1 MRRIYRA
8 LNLTAFAESQTL
20 DGIRREEH
28 IDRLWRIISL
38 RGTQKSEALF
48 GHLEPAFHD
57 DRLSLWLR
65 RIAAPIFTPVF
76 TRATLVALV
85 ALVALATLVALVAA
99 LAALAAALIITPL
112 LVVTA
117 ITSTALAAAALIVA
131 LPLMATVSLM
141 VTTMTTSTTTAATL
155 TEATLA
161 TARTE
166 GTLMALLTLRPAL
179 LGISL
184 KPGGIASTG
193 AGVTRVGAVGRLR

>member
-20 DGIRREEH
+20 DGIRRKEH

-48 GHLEPAFHD
+48 GHLKPAFHD

-65 RIAAPIFTPVF
+65 RIATPIFAAIF
-76 TRATLVALV
+76 TR
-85 ALVALATLVALVAA
+85 ATLVALVAA
-99 LAALAAALIITPL
+99 LAATLIITPL

-117 ITSTALAAAALIVA
+117 ITSTALAAAAAALIVA

>member
-85 ALVALATLVALVAA
+85 ALVAA
-99 LAALAAALIITPL
+99 LAATLIITPL

>member
-85 ALVALATLVALVAA
+85 AALAA

>member
-1 MRRIYRA
+1 MRRIHRA
-8 LNLTAFAESQTL
+8 LNLTAFAQSQTL

-28 IDRLWRIISL
+28 IGRLWRIIPL

-57 DRLSLWLR
+57 NRLSLRLR
-65 RIAAPIFTPVF
+65 RIAAPVFTPVF

-85 ALVALATLVALVAA
+85 ALVAA
-99 LAALAAALIITPL
+99 LAATLIIPPL

-117 ITSTALAAAALIVA
+117 ITSTALAAAAAAAALIVA

-141 VTTMTTSTTTAATL
+141 VTTMTTSTTAAAL
-155 TEATLA
+155 TEAALA

-166 GTLMALLTLRPAL
+166 GALMALLTLRPAL
-179 LGISL
+179 LGIPL

-193 AGVTRVGAVGRLR
+193 AGVTRIGAVGRLR

>member
-20 DGIRREEH
+20 DGIRRKEH

-85 ALVALATLVALVAA
+85 AA
-99 LAALAAALIITPL
+99 LAATLIITPL

-117 ITSTALAAAALIVA
+117 ITSTALSAAAAAALIVA

-166 GTLMALLTLRPAL
+166 GALMALLTLRPAL

>member
-85 ALVALATLVALVAA
+85 ALVAA
-99 LAALAAALIITPL
+99 LAATLIITPL

-117 ITSTALAAAALIVA
+117 ITSTALSAAAAALIVA

>member
-85 ALVALATLVALVAA
+85 ALV
-99 LAALAAALIITPL
+99 AALAAALIITPL

>member
-1 MRRIYRA
+1 MRRIHRA
-8 LNLTAFAESQTL
+8 LNLTAFAQSQTL

-28 IDRLWRIISL
+28 IGRLWRIIPL

-57 DRLSLWLR
+57 NRLSLRLR
-65 RIAAPIFTPVF
+65 RIAAPVFTPVF

-85 ALVALATLVALVAA
+85 ALVAA
-99 LAALAAALIITPL
+99 LAATLIITPL

-117 ITSTALAAAALIVA
+117 ITSTALSAAAALIVA

-141 VTTMTTSTTTAATL
+141 VTTMTTSTTAAAL
-155 TEATLA
+155 TEAALA

-166 GTLMALLTLRPAL
+166 GALMALLTLRPAL
-179 LGISL
+179 LGIPL

-193 AGVTRVGAVGRLR
+193 AGVTRIGAVGRLR

>member
-65 RIAAPIFTPVF
+65 RIAAPIFAAIF
-76 TRATLVALV
+76 TRATLVA
-85 ALVALATLVALVAA
+85 LVALVAA

-117 ITSTALAAAALIVA
+117 ITSTALSAAAAAALIVA

-166 GTLMALLTLRPAL
+166 GALMALLTLRPAL

-184 KPGGIASTG
+184 KPGSIASTG

>member
-85 ALVALATLVALVAA
+85 AA
-99 LAALAAALIITPL
+99 LAALAA
-112 LVVTA
+112 VN
-117 ITSTALAAAALIVA
+117 
-131 LPLMATVSLM
+131 SL
-141 VTTMTTSTTTAATL
+141 
-155 TEATLA
+155 
-161 TARTE
+161 R
-166 GTLMALLTLRPAL
+166 
-179 LGISL
+179 
-184 KPGGIASTG
+184 
-193 AGVTRVGAVGRLR
+193 

>member
-65 RIAAPIFTPVF
+65 RIAAPIFAAIF
-76 TRATLVALV
+76 TR
-85 ALVALATLVALVAA
+85 ATLVALVAA
-99 LAALAAALIITPL
+99 LAATLIITPL

-117 ITSTALAAAALIVA
+117 ITSTALSAAAAAALIVA

-166 GTLMALLTLRPAL
+166 GALMALLTLRPAL

>member
-20 DGIRREEH
+20 DGIRRKEH

-48 GHLEPAFHD
+48 GHLKPAFHD

-65 RIAAPIFTPVF
+65 RIATPIFAAIF
-76 TRATLVALV
+76 TR
-85 ALVALATLVALVAA
+85 ATLVALVAA
-99 LAALAAALIITPL
+99 LAATLIITPL

-117 ITSTALAAAALIVA
+117 ITSTALSAAAAAALIVA

-166 GTLMALLTLRPAL
+166 GALMALLTLRPAL

>member
-85 ALVALATLVALVAA
+85 ALVAA

-166 GTLMALLTLRPAL
+166 GALMALLTLRPAL

>member
-65 RIAAPIFTPVF
+65 RIAAPIFAAIF
-76 TRATLVALV
+76 TRATLVALI
-85 ALVALATLVALVAA
+85 ALVAA
-99 LAALAAALIITPL
+99 LAATLIITPL

-117 ITSTALAAAALIVA
+117 ITSTALAAAAAALIVA

>member
-20 DGIRREEH
+20 DGIRRKEH

-76 TRATLVALV
+76 TR
-85 ALVALATLVALVAA
+85 ATLVALVAA

>member
-20 DGIRREEH
+20 DGIRRKEH

-76 TRATLVALV
+76 TRATLVA
-85 ALVALATLVALVAA
+85 LVALVAA

-179 LGISL
+179 LVISL

>member
-20 DGIRREEH
+20 DGIRRKEH

-65 RIAAPIFTPVF
+65 RIATPIFAAIF
-76 TRATLVALV
+76 TR
-85 ALVALATLVALVAA
+85 ATLVALVAA
-99 LAALAAALIITPL
+99 LAATLIITPL

-117 ITSTALAAAALIVA
+117 ITSTALSAAAAALIVA

-166 GTLMALLTLRPAL
+166 GALMALLTLRPAL

>member
-20 DGIRREEH
+20 DGIRRKEH

-85 ALVALATLVALVAA
+85 AA

-117 ITSTALAAAALIVA
+117 ITSTALAAAAAALIVA

>member
-20 DGIRREEH
+20 DGIRRKEH

-85 ALVALATLVALVAA
+85 AA
-99 LAALAAALIITPL
+99 LAATLIITPL

-166 GTLMALLTLRPAL
+166 GALMALLTLRPAL

>member
-85 ALVALATLVALVAA
+85 ALVAA
-99 LAALAAALIITPL
+99 LAALAA
-112 LVVTA
+112 
-117 ITSTALAAAALIVA
+117 AAAALIVA

>member
-65 RIAAPIFTPVF
+65 RIATPIFAAIF
-76 TRATLVALV
+76 TR
-85 ALVALATLVALVAA
+85 ATLVALVAA
-99 LAALAAALIITPL
+99 LAATLIITPL

-117 ITSTALAAAALIVA
+117 ITSTALSAAAAAALIVA

-141 VTTMTTSTTTAATL
+141 VTTMTTSTTTATTL

>member
-20 DGIRREEH
+20 DGIRRKEH

-65 RIAAPIFTPVF
+65 RIATPIFAAIF
-76 TRATLVALV
+76 TR
-85 ALVALATLVALVAA
+85 ATLVALVAA
-99 LAALAAALIITPL
+99 LAATLIITPL

-117 ITSTALAAAALIVA
+117 ITSTALSAAAAAALIVA

-166 GTLMALLTLRPAL
+166 GALMALLTLRPAL

>member
-20 DGIRREEH
+20 DGIRRKEH

-76 TRATLVALV
+76 TR
-85 ALVALATLVALVAA
+85 ATLVALVAA

-166 GTLMALLTLRPAL
+166 GALMALLTLRPAL

>member
-1 MRRIYRA
+1 MRRIHRA
-8 LNLTAFAESQTL
+8 LNLTAFAQSQTL

-28 IDRLWRIISL
+28 IGRLWRIIPL

-57 DRLSLWLR
+57 NRLSLRLR
-65 RIAAPIFTPVF
+65 RIAAPVFTPVF

-85 ALVALATLVALVAA
+85 ALVAA
-99 LAALAAALIITPL
+99 LAATLIITPL

-117 ITSTALAAAALIVA
+117 ITSTALSAAAATSLIVA

-141 VTTMTTSTTTAATL
+141 VTTMTTSTTAAAL
-155 TEATLA
+155 TEAALA

-166 GTLMALLTLRPAL
+166 GALMALLTLRPAL
-179 LGISL
+179 LGIPL

-193 AGVTRVGAVGRLR
+193 AGVTRIGAVGRLR

>member
-1 MRRIYRA
+1 MRRIHRA
-8 LNLTAFAESQTL
+8 LNLTAFAQSQTL

-28 IDRLWRIISL
+28 IGRLWRIIPL

-85 ALVALATLVALVAA
+85 TA
-99 LAALAAALIITPL
+99 LAATLIITPL

-117 ITSTALAAAALIVA
+117 ITSTALSAAAAALIVA

-179 LGISL
+179 LGIPL

-193 AGVTRVGAVGRLR
+193 AGVTRIGAVGRLR

>member
-85 ALVALATLVALVAA
+85 AA

-117 ITSTALAAAALIVA
+117 ITSTALAAAAAALIVA

-179 LGISL
+179 LGIPL

>member
-1 MRRIYRA
+1 MRRIHRA
-8 LNLTAFAESQTL
+8 LNLTAFAQSQTL

-28 IDRLWRIISL
+28 IGRLWRIIPL

-65 RIAAPIFTPVF
+65 RIAAPIFAAIF

-85 ALVALATLVALVAA
+85 TA
-99 LAALAAALIITPL
+99 LAALAATLIITPL

-166 GTLMALLTLRPAL
+166 GALMALLTLRPAL

>member
-20 DGIRREEH
+20 DGIRRKEH

-76 TRATLVALV
+76 TRATLVA
-85 ALVALATLVALVAA
+85 LVALVAA

>member
-20 DGIRREEH
+20 NGIRRKEH

-65 RIAAPIFTPVF
+65 RIATPIFAAIF
-76 TRATLVALV
+76 TR
-85 ALVALATLVALVAA
+85 ATLVALVAA
-99 LAALAAALIITPL
+99 LAATLIITPL

-117 ITSTALAAAALIVA
+117 ITSTALSAAAAAALIVA

-166 GTLMALLTLRPAL
+166 GALMALLTLRPAL